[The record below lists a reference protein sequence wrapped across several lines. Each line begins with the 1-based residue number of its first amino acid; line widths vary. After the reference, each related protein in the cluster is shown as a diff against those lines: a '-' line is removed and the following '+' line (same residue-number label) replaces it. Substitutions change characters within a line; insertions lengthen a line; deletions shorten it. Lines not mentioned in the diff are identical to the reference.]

1 MSDKYKSS
9 PFFGWLTAGADLITA
24 QLESAANTV
33 SQRLD
38 DTHEAFES
46 MQVKGK
52 QVETELKQTWHP
64 ATVIDSAQQLVSTLP
79 VVSMLFGN
87 KRQTNRELQLD
98 ALSAKV
104 DLLVEQVAILAA
116 KQAAEKAKAETAKSP
131 RKTSASKASSP
142 AKTTAG
148 SKSAAAK
155 STTAKRGSTAASK
168 TSASKTSASKTT
180 AVKRTGASNATKT
193 KATAS
198 TTSTQPAA
206 KKATAAQATTTASST
221 AGKNGA
227 ASASSDS
234 AKATPKAPTETND

>member
-104 DLLVEQVAILAA
+104 DLLEEQVAILAA

-148 SKSAAAK
+148 NKSAATK
-155 STTAKRGSTAASK
+155 STTAKRGSTA
-168 TSASKTSASKTT
+168 ASKTSASKTT

-206 KKATAAQATTTASST
+206 KKASAAQATTASNTASA

-227 ASASSDS
+227 ASASSES

>member
-52 QVETELKQTWHP
+52 QVETELKQSWHP

-148 SKSAAAK
+148 SKSAATK
-155 STTAKRGSTAASK
+155 STTAKRGSTA
-168 TSASKTSASKTT
+168 ASKTSASKTT

-206 KKATAAQATTTASST
+206 KKATAAQATTASNTASA

-227 ASASSDS
+227 ASASSES

>member
-64 ATVIDSAQQLVSTLP
+64 ATAIDSAQQLVSTLP

-87 KRQTNRELQLD
+87 KRQTNSELQLD

-148 SKSAAAK
+148 SKSAATK
-155 STTAKRGSTAASK
+155 STTAKRGSTA
-168 TSASKTSASKTT
+168 ASKTSASKTT

-206 KKATAAQATTTASST
+206 KKATAAQATTTASSA

-227 ASASSDS
+227 ASASSES

>member
-168 TSASKTSASKTT
+168 TSASKTT

-227 ASASSDS
+227 ASASSES

>member
-104 DLLVEQVAILAA
+104 DLRVEQVAILAA

-148 SKSAAAK
+148 SKSAATK
-155 STTAKRGSTAASK
+155 STTAKRGSTA
-168 TSASKTSASKTT
+168 ASKTSASKTT

-206 KKATAAQATTTASST
+206 KKATAAQATTASSA

-227 ASASSDS
+227 ASASSES

>member
-1 MSDKYKSS
+1 MSEKYKSS

-116 KQAAEKAKAETAKSP
+116 KQAAEKAKAETAKSA

-148 SKSAAAK
+148 SKSAATK
-155 STTAKRGSTAASK
+155 STTAKMGSTA
-168 TSASKTSASKTT
+168 ASKTSASKTT

-206 KKATAAQATTTASST
+206 KKATAAQATTTASSA

-234 AKATPKAPTETND
+234 AKATAKAPTETND

>member
-148 SKSAAAK
+148 NKSAATK
-155 STTAKRGSTAASK
+155 STTAKRGSTA
-168 TSASKTSASKTT
+168 ASKTSASKTT

-206 KKATAAQATTTASST
+206 KKATAAQATTALNTASA

-227 ASASSDS
+227 ASASSES